1 MSALDDAMFGALV
14 ATGEKVKTQQG
25 VRAVVLSLCAGLDTP
40 NFGEMASG
48 THRVNLE
55 RITGSNTATA
65 RTPGGANR
73 APQAVMVWRE
83 IPVPVIAAVHSV
95 ACGGGFQL
103 CLGAEMRFVAPDA
116 QLSVMEITWGLVPD
130 MAGIVLMRG
139 RFSLKAPL
147 LDGPNRASFLRL
159 RPLKYIGDWGCRMSG
174 VVVRFERR
182 VASLA
187 VITKLTELGYLQPG
201 ARHRAT
207 AVERAIDRLRSD
219 LVRQGVICD
228 SNLSSSP
235 KDEDQQ
241 GLLGTQIDERGP
253 RLVHVRAPHSPRPG

>member
-1 MSALDDAMFGALV
+1 M
-14 ATGEKVKTQQG
+14 
-25 VRAVVLSLCAGLDTP
+25 
-40 NFGEMASG
+40 
-48 THRVNLE
+48 
-55 RITGSNTATA
+55 ATA

-159 RPLKYIGDWGCRMSG
+159 RPLKFFYIGVSHERRCC
-174 VVVRFERR
+174 RFERR

-187 VITKLTELGYLQPG
+187 VITKLTETETYS
-201 ARHRAT
+201 R
-207 AVERAIDRLRSD
+207 
-219 LVRQGVICD
+219 
-228 SNLSSSP
+228 
-235 KDEDQQ
+235 
-241 GLLGTQIDERGP
+241 
-253 RLVHVRAPHSPRPG
+253 